1 MAHEICLRSAS
12 SPDLRLRLNAPVFKC
27 ASIKTI
33 KLLGG
38 FMEPFIAFDSHFHL
52 WNGEEFQELSST
64 LWLERTLIKSQVVKV
79 ALITDGFIMARN
91 AQQDMNKC

>member
-52 WNGEEFQELSST
+52 RSEEELSST
-64 LWLERTLIKSQVVKV
+64 LWLAQTLIKSQVVKS
-79 ALITDGFIMARN
+79 GFN
-91 AQQDMNKC
+91 H